1 MKKIYLSLFLSTFLF
16 SCSETELNL
25 IESDVLN
32 LNNETQTDSYF
43 QDIDDLISGVVGL
56 SDASFSGRSSTL
68 DERFCATAKV
78 SLFKKVKSD
87 PDSIVVD
94 FSSEGCID
102 KKGNTRT
109 GKLIVVFNG
118 DRLVSHTVT
127 FVNFFVN
134 GNKVEGTRVVNR
146 TSLIPPTSNILLTN
160 GKITWADGTFATREM
175 NITRIWNRG
184 LVNPLDDNM
193 IVKQGSTAAG
203 INRLG
208 KEYSVEVLSDI
219 VLKFGCGSGVRPVL
233 IPVSGTK
240 VITINEKTILI
251 DFGNGECDTKVSVII
266 DGKTKEVDLKRDLD

>member
-1 MKKIYLSLFLSTFLF
+1 MKKIYLYLFLSTFLF
-16 SCSETELNL
+16 SCSETELKL

-43 QDIDDLISGVVGL
+43 QDIDDLISGVVGM

-94 FSSEGCID
+94 FSPEGCID

-146 TSLIPPTSNILLTN
+146 TSLTPPTSNILLTN
-160 GKITWADGTFATREM
+160 GKITWADGTFATRET

-193 IVKQGSTAAG
+193 IVKQGSTSSG
-203 INRLG
+203 VNRLG
-208 KEYSVEVLSDI
+208 EEYFTEVTSDI
-219 VLKFGCGSGVRPVL
+219 TFKFKCGEGVRPVM
-233 IPVSGTK
+233 IPVSGTRIITVGGK
-240 VITINEKTILI
+240 TITIDYGLG
-251 DFGNGECDTKVSVII
+251 DCDTKITVTVN
-266 DGKTKEVDLKRDLD
+266 GKTKEINLKEDLD